1 MIEAIGWLAIA
12 VIVTVVGKWG
22 AKKLFPEDW
31 ENEEY

>member
-12 VIVTVVGKWG
+12 VAVIVVSKAV

-31 ENEEY
+31 NNDPF